1 MLFVF
6 SQIFAV
12 INYLFIMLSYAVK
25 KRKQLLIYSFLS
37 LIANGLSYVFLAAWS
52 GLAMVGVAILRNII
66 FLFQNKKEN
75 DKTISAQDWIIL
87 SFLILICSVLAF
99 VTYSGFLS
107 LFSVFA
113 TILYT
118 VSVWQ
123 KNIFVYNIC
132 GIIVSVLWIIYDIFV
147 FSPLA
152 IVCEIVML
160 LFVLV
165 SLIVRLVKKR
175 KNKQECGL
183 DKFDLKEKD
192 FDCEVKNDETV

>member
-1 MLFVF
+1 M
-6 SQIFAV
+6 
-12 INYLFIMLSYAVK
+12 
-25 KRKQLLIYSFLS
+25 
-37 LIANGLSYVFLAAWS
+37 
-52 GLAMVGVAILRNII
+52 
-66 FLFQNKKEN
+66 
-75 DKTISAQDWIIL
+75 
-87 SFLILICSVLAF
+87 
-99 VTYSGFLS
+99 
-107 LFSVFA
+107 
-113 TILYT
+113 
-118 VSVWQ
+118 
-123 KNIFVYNIC
+123 
-132 GIIVSVLWIIYDIFV
+132 SVLWIIYDIFV